1 MTTDKN
7 EKVLVAPVKD
17 ASHLRIISNN
27 ILMQCIN
34 PSAERFEGLCAAYP
48 LMDADIFALQEADYR
63 WNSDYGLNV
72 KMDEM
77 GYTLVPLNAKDRFPD
92 KLDTQNNNPI
102 YYKTER
108 FDLIDC
114 GYIEYDRTL
123 LNDGKYNPR
132 WYSWACLK
140 EKNTEKQLLVITTH
154 FIWKLTDKSITPE
167 VNTQRSDKYRCES
180 ARQIVAFARELQ
192 KRFPGTPV
200 IATGDYN
207 CNYES
212 EAYSILSGG
221 LLSSRENCEKTV
233 NMEYQTCNTLGK
245 IPEVSSKY
253 AFDHIFYSEKGI
265 VAKHFEAL
273 VNPATYTYSDHVPVM
288 LDFILE

>member
-1 MTTDKN
+1 MIKEN
-7 EKVLVAPVKD
+7 ALVAPVKD

-27 ILMQCIN
+27 ILMQSIK
-34 PSAERFEGLCAAYP
+34 PSEERADGLCAAYP
-48 LMDADIFALQEADYR
+48 LMDADIFALQEADYSWSR
-63 WNSDYGLNV
+63 DYGLNL
-72 KMDEM
+72 KMAEM
-77 GYTLVPLNAKDRFPD
+77 GYTLVPLNAADRFPD

-102 YYKTER
+102 YFKTDR

-140 EKNTEKQLLVITTH
+140 DKCTDKQLCVITTH

-167 VNTQRSDKYRCES
+167 VNLERSDKYRCES
-180 ARQIVAFARELQ
+180 ARQIVAFVKELQ
-192 KRFPGTPV
+192 EKFPNTPV
-200 IATGDYN
+200 IATGDFN

-212 EAYSILSGG
+212 EAYGVLKSG
-221 LLSSRENCEKTV
+221 LLSSRENAETTV
-233 NMEYQTCNTLGK
+233 NMEYETCNSLGK
-245 IPEVSSKY
+245 IPNIASKF
-253 AFDHIFYSEKGI
+253 AFDHIFYSENGI
-265 VAKHFEAL
+265 KPKHFETL

-288 LDFILE
+288 LDFIIE